1 MFIVLMKKLFRHL
14 TGFYGHD
21 KKMYQ
26 RVLRIWLKSLP
37 PQKALHNSCIL
48 SLNHTMYVT
57 AVTLY
62 QPVIKRQI
70 KLD

>member
-1 MFIVLMKKLFRHL
+1 
-14 TGFYGHD
+14 
-21 KKMYQ
+21 MYQ

>member
-1 MFIVLMKKLFRHL
+1 MH
-14 TGFYGHD
+14 
-21 KKMYQ
+21 Q
-26 RVLRIWLKSLP
+26 PVLRLWLKSLP
-37 PQKALHNSCIL
+37 AQKALHNKRIL
-48 SLNHTMYVT
+48 SLKLRMYVT